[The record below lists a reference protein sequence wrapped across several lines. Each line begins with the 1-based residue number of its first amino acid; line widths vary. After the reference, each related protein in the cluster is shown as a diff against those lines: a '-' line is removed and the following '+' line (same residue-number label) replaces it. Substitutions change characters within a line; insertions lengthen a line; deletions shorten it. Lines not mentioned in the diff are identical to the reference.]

1 MRLYQ
6 KLCAR
11 VNSRF
16 EDFGV
21 EKLEFTISHY
31 AIVLT
36 TTLLVVNGLS
46 VNAMEDIA
54 AQQESIKQ
62 EQIENLFE
70 ELNRLAAI
78 KVNCE
83 YLEAKGIINSK
94 LMTTGINEPLQ
105 KNQYEQR
112 AYELE
117 QQLEELGVH
126 KIDAGNKEDLNLL
139 EELGNTSETS
149 VCSSV

>member
-1 MRLYQ
+1 MKKKRL
-6 KLCAR
+6 L
-11 VNSRF
+11 
-16 EDFGV
+16 
-21 EKLEFTISHY
+21 T
-31 AIVLT
+31 IVLT

-70 ELNRLAAI
+70 ELNSLAAI

-105 KNQYEQR
+105 KNQ
-112 AYELE
+112 
-117 QQLEELGVH
+117 
-126 KIDAGNKEDLNLL
+126 
-139 EELGNTSETS
+139 
-149 VCSSV
+149 